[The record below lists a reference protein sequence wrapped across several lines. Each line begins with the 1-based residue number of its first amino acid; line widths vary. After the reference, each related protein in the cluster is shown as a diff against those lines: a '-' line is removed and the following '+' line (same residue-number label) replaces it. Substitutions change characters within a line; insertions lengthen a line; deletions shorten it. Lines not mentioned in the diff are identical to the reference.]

1 MNKPENSSQ
10 PNKPEKPPKPPKD
23 TLTIV
28 VNGNPTE
35 VNANLN
41 APLRTV
47 VNKALE
53 QTGNV
58 GQPAENWELR
68 DGQGVLLNLDTKIG
82 EYHFP
87 ADVKLFL
94 SLKAGVG
101 G

>member
-1 MNKPENSSQ
+1 MSKPTDAGQ
-10 PNKPEKPPKPPKD
+10 PSKPEKPPKPPKD

-35 VNANLN
+35 VTANLN

-53 QTGNV
+53 QSGNV

-68 DGQGVLLNLDTKIG
+68 DAQGTLLDLDKKIG
-82 EYHFP
+82 DYHFP